1 MVNSTN
7 GREHRL
13 LLYASHKTL
22 FASDVEVRVSA
33 SAVGGLRRLPWGGSW
48 SRARSRGMTQAPSQN
63 RVDRRRPHRPFVRAC
78 DVSPFHSNVQIF
90 LVPPTRSPTQ
100 TAELP
105 RKVVITSELHT
116 ANSRTTDPSP
126 AEESSSQYLLVSSPK
141 LSFIDE

>member
-1 MVNSTN
+1 V
-7 GREHRL
+7 
-13 LLYASHKTL
+13 
-22 FASDVEVRVSA
+22 V
-33 SAVGGLRRLPWGGSW
+33 
-48 SRARSRGMTQAPSQN
+48 SRALPRHDAGAEPKSRGSTATVCSC
-63 RVDRRRPHRPFVRAC
+63 VRC
-78 DVSPFHSNVQIF
+78 VPVQIF

-105 RKVVITSELHT
+105 GKVVITSELHT